1 MTRTQNTN
9 YQPPGKSA
17 ISTLTSAKDELT
29 AAPSGKFPSEKELLD
44 AHFGTMLPLR
54 NQPILFAKFSLA
66 ALRHH
71 DLTTA
76 PLPALDIDFTSL
88 QDAIDLF
95 TAVEAAFAAVDEEK
109 FNAAAETS
117 FEIPFPQMGKTMNVT
132 GMADY
137 FHGFL
142 IPHDYFHV
150 NAIYMLLRSQGFA
163 LGKPVYVGAFMTE
176 SLGRDFAVL
185 RK

>member
-1 MTRTQNTN
+1 
-9 YQPPGKSA
+9 
-17 ISTLTSAKDELT
+17 
-29 AAPSGKFPSEKELLD
+29 
-44 AHFGTMLPLR
+44 MLPIR

-66 ALRHH
+66 ALQHLN
-71 DLTTA
+71 LTSA
-76 PLPALDIDFTSL
+76 AIPALDAEFTSL
-88 QDAIDLF
+88 QDVIDFF
-95 TAVEAAFAAVDEEK
+95 TSVEAALAAVDEEK
-109 FNAAAETS
+109 FNAAAEKS
-117 FEIPFPQMGKTMNVT
+117 FDIPFPQMGKTMKVT

-163 LGKPVYVGAFMTE
+163 LGKSVYVGAFMTE
-176 SLGRDFAVL
+176 TLGKDFAVL